1 MTSSIIDMTIIGGG
15 PVGLFAAGAAGEL
28 GAVCQLIES
37 RFDLGG
43 MMLAI
48 YPDKDVYNFPGVQ
61 VIKGRDLVS
70 DLIHKATTLGM
81 ATRLGEYVTD
91 LKKGSKDTVI
101 VKTNKGEYLSSTVLI
116 ASGLKAYLSPLS
128 ELVQIENWSGSGIFE
143 NWPKS
148 EAVKG
153 KKVAVIPGISLDT
166 EYFENIDTTNSDFIW
181 LTAESSEA
189 VEKMIASLKPKG
201 EIISKPWKIKRIT
214 GHKTPQCLILRN
226 TESGEERSLDIDAV
240 ISLIESQPRQT
251 IFSNF
256 GIETVGGQIK
266 VDSRMQTSF
275 KRIYAVGDI
284 AYYPGKIKLLSTGIY
299 EARIAVKNA
308 LKII

>member
-1 MTSSIIDMTIIGGG
+1 MTIIGGG

-28 GAVCQLIES
+28 GAVCQVIES

-81 ATRLGEYVTD
+81 ATRLGEYVTE
-91 LKKGSKDTVI
+91 LTKGSKDTVI
-101 VKTNKGEYLSSTVLI
+101 VKTNKSEYLSSTVLI

-128 ELVQIENWSGSGIFE
+128 DSVQIENWNGYGIFE
-143 NWPKS
+143 NWPKP
-148 EAVKG
+148 EAIKG
-153 KKVAVIPGISLDT
+153 RKVAVIPGTHIDI
-166 EYFENIDTTNSDFIW
+166 EYFENIDTANSDFIW
-181 LTAESSEA
+181 LTGEATEA
-189 VEKMIASLKPKG
+189 VEKTVKSLETKG
-201 EIISKPWKIKRIT
+201 EIICKPWKIKQII
-214 GHKTPQCLILRN
+214 GHKTPQYLILQN
-226 TESGEERSLDIDAV
+226 KESGEERSIDIDAV
-240 ISLIESQPRQT
+240 ISLVEPQPRQT
-251 IFSNF
+251 VFSNF